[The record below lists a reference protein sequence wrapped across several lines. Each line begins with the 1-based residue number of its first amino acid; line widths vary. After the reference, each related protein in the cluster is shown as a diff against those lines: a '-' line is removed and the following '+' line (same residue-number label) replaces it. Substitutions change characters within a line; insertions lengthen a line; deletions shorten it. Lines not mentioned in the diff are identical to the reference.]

1 MNSLYIVYKY
11 IGICNVYNVYNR
23 VYFHIFVY
31 IVLHSLFY
39 MIYYREGR
47 GGGAVDGGGGRDEH
61 EEEEDL
67 LDVGSSPMESEFP
80 T

>member
-31 IVLHSLFY
+31 IVLHSL
-39 MIYYREGR
+39 I
-47 GGGAVDGGGGRDEH
+47 
-61 EEEEDL
+61 
-67 LDVGSSPMESEFP
+67 
-80 T
+80 

>member
-1 MNSLYIVYKY
+1 
-11 IGICNVYNVYNR
+11 
-23 VYFHIFVY
+23 
-31 IVLHSLFY
+31 